1 MLKEQYDTK
10 FSVLVHLNRLRVMCS
25 ILLAVESVDGGK
37 TPSELLY
44 SSVFSGGLLVSAE
57 LDLPKKYLAF
67 SSDNFFHVFLC
78 YFYYVSI
85 KVMFYLL
92 PI

>member
-10 FSVLVHLNRLRVMCS
+10 FSVLVHLYRLRVMYS

-57 LDLPKKYLAF
+57 LDLPKKYPAF

-78 YFYYVSI
+78 YFYHVSI
-85 KVMFYLL
+85 RVMFYLL

>member
-57 LDLPKKYLAF
+57 LDLPKKYPAF

-78 YFYYVSI
+78 YFYCVSVR
-85 KVMFYLL
+85 VMFYLL

>member
-10 FSVLVHLNRLRVMCS
+10 FSVLVHLYRLRVMYS

-57 LDLPKKYLAF
+57 LDLPKKYPAF

-78 YFYYVSI
+78 YFYCVSVR
-85 KVMFYLL
+85 VMFYLL